1 MNTVE
6 LFGLNFWKE
15 GLQKAISA
23 LEPIIWNGTGSAK
36 VVVTL
41 NVDNVVKV
49 HKNGELLKQYRRA
62 DFVFPD
68 GFPILLAAGLLGG
81 RVRERVTGGDLFQ
94 SVCGILAERN
104 GRVFILGG
112 KPGSEKEV
120 EQQLSEKYTGL
131 RVLALSPAFGFT
143 EGSDEAR
150 KAVELINTWRPHVVF
165 ACLGMPKQE
174 KWAFKFLSH
183 LRTHLVLCLGAAL
196 DFELGVVRRAPRFVQ
211 KVGLEWVWRLCLEPR
226 RLWKRYLV
234 EDLAFIRIV
243 LHELRSRAA
252 LPFRRSV

>member
-23 LEPIIWNGTGSAK
+23 LEPIIWNGTDSAK

-131 RVLALSPAFGFT
+131 RVVAYSPPFGFT

-150 KAVELINTWRPHVVF
+150 KAVELLQECTGPAYAGVRPWRHIWWCVQPYRSS
-165 ACLGMPKQE
+165 CNG
-174 KWAFKFLSH
+174 SS
-183 LRTHLVLCLGAAL
+183 LRRYYRRR
-196 DFELGVVRRAPRFVQ
+196 GVSQAQSEASFYCA
-211 KVGLEWVWRLCLEPR
+211 E
-226 RLWKRYLV
+226 
-234 EDLAFIRIV
+234 
-243 LHELRSRAA
+243 
-252 LPFRRSV
+252 